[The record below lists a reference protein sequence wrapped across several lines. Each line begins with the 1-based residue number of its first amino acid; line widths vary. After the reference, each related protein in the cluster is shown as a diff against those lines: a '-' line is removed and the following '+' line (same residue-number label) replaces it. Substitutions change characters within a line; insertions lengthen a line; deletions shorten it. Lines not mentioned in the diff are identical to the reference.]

1 MRHSLMKNKSIIE
14 FSIFWV
20 IAWQLQHAYVRLHPM
35 SGHEFYLTTFISHIV
50 STILISWFHFSHTN
64 KYFPIGDTFKKC
76 DLKYSIA
83 ITTICTVGAVIV
95 ILIVYSSISDPH
107 IKSLLQSRKIP
118 IGRDFI
124 KAFEFHDT
132 EKILILVL
140 INLVPSFII
149 APIAEEF
156 VFRGLL
162 TRALNETFRIRYTRI
177 LTTLLFAFAHDIYDR
192 GFAYFARTA
201 FSLVLTGFLLS
212 KIAERARSILPS
224 IIVHGIINVV
234 AQFIGLAGYL

>member
-1 MRHSLMKNKSIIE
+1 MKNKSIIE
-14 FSIFWV
+14 LSIFWV
-20 IAWQLQHAYVRLHPM
+20 ITCHLERAYVRQHSI
-35 SGHEFYLTTFISHIV
+35 SGHELHLISFISSIV
-50 STILISWFHFSHTN
+50 FAVLIFWFHFSHTN
-64 KYFPIGDTFKKC
+64 KYFPIGDVFKKC

-83 ITTICTVGAVIV
+83 IITLCTIGAAIA
-95 ILIVYSSISDPH
+95 ILIVYSSISDPN

-140 INLVPSFII
+140 MNLVPTFVI
-149 APIAEEF
+149 APITEEF